1 MILCLFWILLVDFLF
16 WWFIFKLLIW
26 LLDELEGRLA
36 LIFII
41 LEYGLLVVYEIESI
55 RLCIWYFYCIYW
67 MVLMV
72 NWWFVMTY
80 FISLLS
86 DWIYMNS
93 FIFYG
98 AQLILLVNLLV
109 AMWCFT
115 VMIFSC
121 FIIIEIKSILRT
133 IYSYYSITV

>member
-93 FIFYG
+93 FIFY
-98 AQLILLVNLLV
+98 AAKLISVVNLLV

>member
-1 MILCLFWILLVDFLF
+1 MILCLIWILLVDFLF
-16 WWFIFKLLIW
+16 WWFLFKLLIW

-67 MVLMV
+67 MALMV
-72 NWWFVMTY
+72 NWWLVLYSDFG
-80 FISLLS
+80 FLS
-86 DWIYMNS
+86 DQIYMNS
-93 FIFYG
+93 FTQYG
-98 AQLILLVNLLV
+98 AQLILLVNMLV
-109 AMWCFT
+109 TMWCFT
-115 VMIFSC
+115 VMILSC

>member
-26 LLDELEGRLA
+26 LYVELEGILA

-41 LEYGLLVVYEIESI
+41 LEYGLLVVNENESI
-55 RLCIWYFYCIYW
+55 ILCIWYFYCIYW

-115 VMIFSC
+115 VMFISC
-121 FIIIEIKSILRT
+121 LIIIEWKRILIA
-133 IYSYYSITV
+133 IYSYYSLIV

>member
-26 LLDELEGRLA
+26 LYVELEGILA

-55 RLCIWYFYCIYW
+55 ILCIWYFSCIYW
-67 MVLMV
+67 MALMV
-72 NWWFVMTY
+72 NWWFVLY
-80 FISLLS
+80 SGFGLLS
-86 DWIYMNS
+86 DQIHMNS
-93 FIFYG
+93 FIFYW

-109 AMWCFT
+109 DMWCFT

-133 IYSYYSITV
+133 IYS

>member
-1 MILCLFWILLVDFLF
+1 MLYCNDIFLF

-26 LLDELEGRLA
+26 LLYELEGRLA

-41 LEYGLLVVYEIESI
+41 LEYGLLVVYENGSI
-55 RLCIWYFYCIYW
+55 KYTIWYWYCVYW
-67 MVLMV
+67 MVLMM

-80 FISLLS
+80 FIGLLS
-86 DWIYMNS
+86 DWIHMNS

-109 AMWCFT
+109 AMWCLT
-115 VMIFSC
+115 VMFISC
-121 FIIIEIKSILRT
+121 LIIIEWKRILIA
-133 IYSYYSITV
+133 IYSYYSLIA